1 MDVSGQGHG
10 SRRRGRRGPGSWK
23 WGLRPRAG
31 AGRLDPRLQAAPRP
45 WDAAAGAGA
54 PHCEKPGL
62 RGSVSVHE
70 CRQTDVW
77 APREEN
83 TALPRRRPPRSRPQ
97 GLTKCGERHVKK
109 HISVKCPKIFQRRE
123 RFQGRKRNLNEH
135 RQNVDQISM
144 LWIWAIGPSLRD
156 NEQTAASLGNQELG
170 GRPGQGPEDI
180 WPSGSSGCPPRETA
194 GESDRRRH
202 VHTQP
207 AGGFI
212 CETSLDLPTRY
223 QVTISRQGFQKI
235 TSHVGAPSE
244 NIFTALFTSHEIALV
259 NSPQTQCAQCSATQ
273 RRPACSCVAR
283 VPD

>member
-1 MDVSGQGHG
+1 MG
-10 SRRRGRRGPGSWK
+10 
-23 WGLRPRAG
+23 
-31 AGRLDPRLQAAPRP
+31 
-45 WDAAAGAGA
+45 AAAQGRSRKAGPPPA
-54 PHCEKPGL
+54 GCTKALGCCCWSWGSTL
-62 RGSVSVHE
+62 REARSQGPSVCPRV
-70 CRQTDVW
+70 QTDVW

-97 GLTKCGERHVKK
+97 GLTKCGEQHVKK

-194 GESDRRRH
+194 GESDPRRH

-212 CETSLDLPTRY
+212 CETSLDLPTP
-223 QVTISRQGFQKI
+223 VPG
-235 TSHVGAPSE
+235 
-244 NIFTALFTSHEIALV
+244 NIFTTRLPKDNFPRGSTF
-259 NSPQTQCAQCSATQ
+259 
-273 RRPACSCVAR
+273 
-283 VPD
+283 